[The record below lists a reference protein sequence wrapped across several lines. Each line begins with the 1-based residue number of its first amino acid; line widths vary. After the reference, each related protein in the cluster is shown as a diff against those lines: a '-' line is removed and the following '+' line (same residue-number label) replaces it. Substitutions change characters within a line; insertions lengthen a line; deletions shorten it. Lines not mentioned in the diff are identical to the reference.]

1 MNKSEILDFSGK
13 TVIVT
18 GGTSGLGRVISEY
31 FLHAGANVVTCARN
45 APEKPID
52 SE

>member
-18 GGTSGLGRVISEY
+18 GGTRGLGRVISEY
-31 FLHAGANVVTCARN
+31 FLHAGANVVTCALTLLKNQLSR
-45 APEKPID
+45 
-52 SE
+52 S